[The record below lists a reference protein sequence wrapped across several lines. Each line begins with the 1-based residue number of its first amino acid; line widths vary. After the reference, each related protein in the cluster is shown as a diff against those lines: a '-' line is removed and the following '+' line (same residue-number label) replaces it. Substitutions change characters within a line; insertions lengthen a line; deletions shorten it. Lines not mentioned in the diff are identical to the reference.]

1 MCARSLYKP
10 HFVAFEKRSP
20 FALFKMMYV
29 VFVSAIFMTISY
41 TFRFLTGAYAKSFSN
56 FSGRQCQ
63 VEILPKG
70 RMAVKPGIGSLE
82 QVVGKHAPNPS
93 NLLMHI

>member
-41 TFRFLTGAYAKSFSN
+41 TFRFLTGAYAKSFSH

-63 VEILPKG
+63 VEILPKS
-70 RMAVKPGIGSLE
+70 RMAVKPGI
-82 QVVGKHAPNPS
+82 
-93 NLLMHI
+93 